1 MRIFISYSRHDSDF
15 ARTLEVRLSDH
26 GCNVWL
32 DTEKLHLGQLWREE
46 IVQAISDCDSF
57 VILLSTRSIHSENVV
72 KELSLAESSGKKILP
87 VMIEQVDIPDSMRY
101 QLAGLQFVLVDSG
114 QVDQGIA
121 ALLAAF
127 PPASDEGK
135 PEAPAEAERPAEA
148 APLVE
153 AGSWDK
159 TRLLAQ
165 LTLEIGPVAT
175 LLLESLPDPLQARDR
190 AALQTLFQDQNLD
203 LSLLATALDRAW
215 ISADANR
222 NDGRSPGLPDEA
234 SLVEWFRLQV
244 GPIAD
249 VIWDA
254 SLRQALRQA
263 PQRARDRLKQLG
275 VAPEVVEELLSRC
288 NRNTDTP
295 PPAPQPS
302 AADPSS
308 SAP

>member
-15 ARTLEVRLSDH
+15 ARILEVRLSNH

-46 IVQAISDCDSF
+46 IVQAISGCDSF

-72 KELSLAESSGKKILP
+72 KELSLAEISGKRILP

-114 QVDQGIA
+114 QIDQGIA

-127 PPASDEGK
+127 PPASAEGK

-175 LLLESLPDPLQARDR
+175 LFLESMPDPLQARDR

-215 ISADANR
+215 ISADADR
-222 NDGRSPGLPDEA
+222 NDGRPPGLPDEA

-254 SLRQALRQA
+254 SLRQAVRQA
-263 PQRARDRLKQLG
+263 PQRARDRLEQLG
-275 VAPEVVEELLSRC
+275 VAPEVVEELISRC
-288 NRNTDTP
+288 NRNTDPP

-302 AADPSS
+302 AAHPSS